1 MAHTSNIDDETK
13 KPEKKQNVHLNTKQ
27 SSTKPPKIQERELL
41 SQAAKP
47 SKEEKKSKKRK
58 RGQSEPGLQP
68 NGPPDGELVAIVP
81 EGLEDGKRKKSK
93 KLKKLKKSKHVEPQE
108 EAPVDPDEE
117 ARMKKYEAIFSKY
130 QKSARL
136 AEAEKKSAPPLNEQ
150 QDSAPPAEA
159 SELHGKPRILELR
172 KT

>member
-1 MAHTSNIDDETK
+1 MAHTFNIDNETQ

-41 SQAAKP
+41 SQAVKP
-47 SKEEKKSKKRK
+47 SKEEKKLKKRK
-58 RGQSEPGLQP
+58 RGQSEPGLES
-68 NGPPDGELVAIVP
+68 NGPPDGELAAIVP
-81 EGLEDGKRKKSK
+81 EGLENGKGKKS
-93 KLKKLKKSKHVEPQE
+93 KKLKKSKHVEPQE
-108 EAPVDPDEE
+108 EASVDPDEE

-136 AEAEKKSAPPLNEQ
+136 AEAEKKSAPLNEQ
-150 QDSAPPAEA
+150 QDLALPAEA
-159 SELHGKPRILELR
+159 SELHGKSGILELR

>member
-1 MAHTSNIDDETK
+1 MAHTFNIDNETQ

-41 SQAAKP
+41 SQAVKP
-47 SKEEKKSKKRK
+47 SKEEKKLKKRK
-58 RGQSEPGLQP
+58 RGQSEPGLES
-68 NGPPDGELVAIVP
+68 NGPPDGELAAIVP
-81 EGLEDGKRKKSK
+81 EGLENGKGKKS
-93 KLKKLKKSKHVEPQE
+93 KKLKKSKHVEPQE

-136 AEAEKKSAPPLNEQ
+136 AEAEKKSAPLNEQ
-150 QDSAPPAEA
+150 QDLALPAEA
-159 SELHGKPRILELR
+159 SELHGKSGILELR